1 MGQIYVINQKNR
13 EKYINEF
20 QNSIKTTKGSEDKA
34 LIQPKGCGRELKWDE
49 IEDVNDYVLNELKKV
64 DDNNL
69 GVILDIANDVKSLI
83 EYEKYEE
90 ALDMIFIE
98 KTNDNKKIEEK
109 KNFLNEI
116 LKKSQNQIK
125 KLKNYLNNIK

>member
-1 MGQIYVINQKNR
+1 MDDR

-20 QNSIKTTKGSEDKA
+20 QNSIKTTRGSEDKA

-49 IEDVNDYVLNELKKV
+49 MEDVTDYVLNELKTV
-64 DDNNL
+64 GDNNL

-116 LKKSQNQIK
+116 LKKKPELDK
-125 KLKNYLNNIK
+125 KAKELSKQYKVNLF

>member
-1 MGQIYVINQKNR
+1 M
-13 EKYINEF
+13 
-20 QNSIKTTKGSEDKA
+20 
-34 LIQPKGCGRELKWDE
+34 
-49 IEDVNDYVLNELKKV
+49 EDVTDYVLKELKKV
-64 DDNNL
+64 GDNNL

-116 LKKSQNQIK
+116 LKKKPELDK
-125 KLKNYLNNIK
+125 KAKELSKQYKVNLF

>member
-1 MGQIYVINQKNR
+1 M
-13 EKYINEF
+13 
-20 QNSIKTTKGSEDKA
+20 
-34 LIQPKGCGRELKWDE
+34 
-49 IEDVNDYVLNELKKV
+49 
-64 DDNNL
+64 
-69 GVILDIANDVKSLI
+69 KSLI

-116 LKKSQNQIK
+116 LKKKPELDKKIK
-125 KLKNYLNNIK
+125 ELSKQYKVNLF

>member
-1 MGQIYVINQKNR
+1 MDDR

-20 QNSIKTTKGSEDKA
+20 QNSIKA
-34 LIQPKGCGRELKWDE
+34 
-49 IEDVNDYVLNELKKV
+49 IEDVTDYVLNELKKV
-64 DDNNL
+64 GGNNL
-69 GVILDIANDVKSLI
+69 GDILDIANDVKSLI

-98 KTNDNKKIEEK
+98 KTNDEKKIEEK

-116 LKKSQNQIK
+116 LKKKTELDK
-125 KLKNYLNNIK
+125 KAKELSK

>member
-1 MGQIYVINQKNR
+1 MDDR

-20 QNSIKTTKGSEDKA
+20 QNSIKTTKVSEDKA

-49 IEDVNDYVLNELKKV
+49 MEDVTDYVLKELKKV
-64 DDNNL
+64 GDNNL

-90 ALDMIFIE
+90 ALDLIFMKKQMI
-98 KTNDNKKIEEK
+98 
-109 KNFLNEI
+109 
-116 LKKSQNQIK
+116 IK
-125 KLKNYLNNIK
+125 K

>member
-1 MGQIYVINQKNR
+1 M
-13 EKYINEF
+13 
-20 QNSIKTTKGSEDKA
+20 
-34 LIQPKGCGRELKWDE
+34 
-49 IEDVNDYVLNELKKV
+49 EDVTDYVLNELKKFG
-64 DDNNL
+64 DNNL

-116 LKKSQNQIK
+116 LKKKTELDK
-125 KLKNYLNNIK
+125 KTKELSKQYKVNLF

>member
-1 MGQIYVINQKNR
+1 M
-13 EKYINEF
+13 
-20 QNSIKTTKGSEDKA
+20 
-34 LIQPKGCGRELKWDE
+34 
-49 IEDVNDYVLNELKKV
+49 
-64 DDNNL
+64 
-69 GVILDIANDVKSLI
+69 KSLI

-116 LKKSQNQIK
+116 LKKKPELDKTAKELSKQYKVN
-125 KLKNYLNNIK
+125 LF

>member
-1 MGQIYVINQKNR
+1 MDDR
-13 EKYINEF
+13 EKYKNEF
-20 QNSIKTTKGSEDKA
+20 QNSIKITRGSEDKA
-34 LIQPKGCGRELKWDE
+34 LIQPKGCGRKLKWDE
-49 IEDVNDYVLNELKKV
+49 MEDVTDYVLKKLKKV
-64 DDNNL
+64 GDNNL
-69 GVILDIANDVKSLI
+69 GVILDIENDVKSLI

-116 LKKSQNQIK
+116 LKKK
-125 KLKNYLNNIK
+125 PEWD

>member
-1 MGQIYVINQKNR
+1 M
-13 EKYINEF
+13 
-20 QNSIKTTKGSEDKA
+20 
-34 LIQPKGCGRELKWDE
+34 
-49 IEDVNDYVLNELKKV
+49 
-64 DDNNL
+64 
-69 GVILDIANDVKSLI
+69 KSLI

-116 LKKSQNQIK
+116 LKKKPELDK
-125 KLKNYLNNIK
+125 KAKELSKQYKVNLF

>member
-1 MGQIYVINQKNR
+1 MDDR

-20 QNSIKTTKGSEDKA
+20 QNSIKA
-34 LIQPKGCGRELKWDE
+34 M
-49 IEDVNDYVLNELKKV
+49 EDVTDYVLNELKKV

-90 ALDMIFIE
+90 ALDLIFM
-98 KTNDNKKIEEK
+98 
-109 KNFLNEI
+109 
-116 LKKSQNQIK
+116 K
-125 KLKNYLNNIK
+125 KLKK

>member
-1 MGQIYVINQKNR
+1 MDDR

-20 QNSIKTTKGSEDKA
+20 QNSIKA
-34 LIQPKGCGRELKWDE
+34 M
-49 IEDVNDYVLNELKKV
+49 EDVTDYVLKELKKV
-64 DDNNL
+64 GDNNL
-69 GVILDIANDVKSLI
+69 GVILNIANDVKSLI

-116 LKKSQNQIK
+116 LKKKPELDKKIK
-125 KLKNYLNNIK
+125 ELSKQYKVIYFKINF

>member
-1 MGQIYVINQKNR
+1 M
-13 EKYINEF
+13 
-20 QNSIKTTKGSEDKA
+20 
-34 LIQPKGCGRELKWDE
+34 
-49 IEDVNDYVLNELKKV
+49 EDVTDYVLKELKKV

-116 LKKSQNQIK
+116 LKKKPELDKKAK
-125 KLKNYLNNIK
+125 KLSKQYKVNLF

>member
-1 MGQIYVINQKNR
+1 MDDR

-20 QNSIKTTKGSEDKA
+20 QNSIKA
-34 LIQPKGCGRELKWDE
+34 M
-49 IEDVNDYVLNELKKV
+49 EDVTDYVLNELKKV

-90 ALDMIFIE
+90 ALDLIFIE
-98 KTNDNKKIEEK
+98 KTNDEKKIEEK

-116 LKKSQNQIK
+116 LKKKPELDK
-125 KLKNYLNNIK
+125 KAKELSK

>member
-1 MGQIYVINQKNR
+1 M
-13 EKYINEF
+13 
-20 QNSIKTTKGSEDKA
+20 
-34 LIQPKGCGRELKWDE
+34 
-49 IEDVNDYVLNELKKV
+49 
-64 DDNNL
+64 
-69 GVILDIANDVKSLI
+69 KSLI

-116 LKKSQNQIK
+116 LKKKTELDKKIK
-125 KLKNYLNNIK
+125 ELSKQYKVNLF

>member
-1 MGQIYVINQKNR
+1 M
-13 EKYINEF
+13 
-20 QNSIKTTKGSEDKA
+20 
-34 LIQPKGCGRELKWDE
+34 
-49 IEDVNDYVLNELKKV
+49 EDVTDYVLKELKKV
-64 DDNNL
+64 GDNNL

-116 LKKSQNQIK
+116 LKKKPELDK
-125 KLKNYLNNIK
+125 KAKELSK

>member
-1 MGQIYVINQKNR
+1 M
-13 EKYINEF
+13 
-20 QNSIKTTKGSEDKA
+20 
-34 LIQPKGCGRELKWDE
+34 
-49 IEDVNDYVLNELKKV
+49 
-64 DDNNL
+64 
-69 GVILDIANDVKSLI
+69 KSLI

-116 LKKSQNQIK
+116 LKKKPELNKKIK
-125 KLKNYLNNIK
+125 ELSKQYKVNLF